1 MTPTQKARALVER
14 FYLALPNNGS
24 QTGINNVHSR
34 WEEGKQCALM
44 AVDEII
50 TALKIADITAMDG
63 SWYVNEWTEV
73 QAEIE
78 KI

>member
-1 MTPTQKARALVER
+1 MIPKDKAYQLVTR

-34 WEEGKQCALM
+34 WEEGKMCAAM
-44 AVDEII
+44 AVYEILQAIDNPDE
-50 TALKIADITAMDG
+50 TYLMKP
-63 SWYVNEWTEV
+63 SVEYWTEV

-78 KI
+78 KL

>member
-1 MTPTQKARALVER
+1 MTPKEKARQLVER

-34 WEEGKQCALM
+34 WQEGKQCAAM
-44 AVDEII
+44 AVYEILQ
-50 TALKIADITAMDG
+50 AVDNPDG
-63 SWYVNEWTEV
+63 THLTKPSVEYWTEV

-78 KI
+78 KL